1 MAPNRRRSGTRPY
14 RRSVRVAELVR
25 EIIAD
30 ELRLIDDERL
40 ELVSITGVQVDS
52 EFRTGVVYFDT
63 AFGDGADDAVIIE
76 ALDEHLVKELSQLA
90 PFGRDNARPCVVV
103 RNVELSGPPT
113 FLGKDQK
120 NLALQLKCGTT
131 FMRAI
136 WWRSGEHFEK
146 LKRGMRVDIVLSPK
160 LNTFRGS
167 TDVEPEVHDLRI
179 HDSA

>member
-76 ALDEHLVKELSQLA
+76 ALDEHRVRLQRAIAAQARLRRTPELSFRPDEGVRAGLRVESILRDLDEAEA
-90 PFGRDNARPCVVV
+90 PSGGDEDDRP
-103 RNVELSGPPT
+103 
-113 FLGKDQK
+113 DD
-120 NLALQLKCGTT
+120 
-131 FMRAI
+131 
-136 WWRSGEHFEK
+136 
-146 LKRGMRVDIVLSPK
+146 VDE
-160 LNTFRGS
+160 GS
-167 TDVEPEVHDLRI
+167 
-179 HDSA
+179 